1 MNHSSTDNIDDELQI
16 MKEIEKQERS
26 DLTEP
31 IILDNELSSFEMAKP
46 TLVELGTSLKKVI
59 TLFQNKSIGAIIVV
73 KEKKI
78 RGIIT
83 ERDVLMKITGKGLDL
98 EKEIVDDYLTPD
110 PEILKLSDTVALA
123 INKMYVGGFRNVPIT
138 DEDQRPIGV
147 ITAKDILAQI
157 ADHFHEEIIN
167 IPIHPQ
173 RETPSRAEGG

>member
-1 MNHSSTDNIDDELQI
+1 
-16 MKEIEKQERS
+16 
-26 DLTEP
+26 
-31 IILDNELSSFEMAKP
+31 
-46 TLVELGTSLKKVI
+46 
-59 TLFQNKSIGAIIVV
+59 
-73 KEKKI
+73 
-78 RGIIT
+78 
-83 ERDVLMKITGKGLDL
+83 MKITGKGLDL

-110 PEILKLSDTVALA
+110 PETLKLSDTVALA